1 MGTSARFLRRD
12 SPKDIETEA
21 TARPNCQDW
30 GKPNAN
36 RSPSPRFKT
45 LGISENMCIYMY
57 ICIVHNYIYNMIYI
71 LLYIILYI
79 YIIYIHMS
87 LLGMVSNLHEF
98 LGRWIRFLKPMMKS
112 GCLVEISM
120 DWIPM
125 VISPEKL
132 LALQWFV
139 GLNLSCKIMKQV
151 LVASKKND
159 FQKESESS

>member
-1 MGTSARFLRRD
+1 M
-12 SPKDIETEA
+12 I
-21 TARPNCQDW
+21 
-30 GKPNAN
+30 
-36 RSPSPRFKT
+36 
-45 LGISENMCIYMY
+45 I
-57 ICIVHNYIYNMIYI
+57 YIYISYIIIYI
-71 LLYIILYI
+71 IWYI

-98 LGRWIRFLKPMMKS
+98 LGWWIRFLKPMMKS

-125 VISPEKL
+125 VISPDKL

-151 LVASKKND
+151 LVASKKTISRKN
-159 FQKESESS
+159 QKVPNGSVASPFWRLCTDPARCTWLRPWSFARHFMPSPLRLGAKREYLLG